1 MKKQLKLSEQMEG
14 LRIFYILNSMHSC
27 ELDDR
32 ECIDKNAHRPGLPRP
47 VFGRD
52 YEIFE
57 GILEMKS
64 RIHMVVFHNYQK
76 ILTYLVLSEKRLPS
90 GTRLAQLDQCL
101 KHSSMEQANEL
112 YLVEEV
118 YQMQIHQESMREN

>member
-14 LRIFYILNSMHSC
+14 LRIFYISNSMHSC

-32 ECIDKNAHRPGLPRP
+32 VCIYKNAHRYGFQKP
-47 VFGRD
+47 VFVRD

-64 RIHMVVFHNYQK
+64 RIHTFVFHNYQK
-76 ILTYLVLSEKRLPS
+76 TLNYLVLSEERLPS
-90 GTRLAQLDQCL
+90 GTRLSLLDQCL
-101 KHSSMEQANEL
+101 KHNSME
-112 YLVEEV
+112 
-118 YQMQIHQESMREN
+118 

>member
-1 MKKQLKLSEQMEG
+1 MKKQLKLIEQMEG
-14 LRIFYILNSMHSC
+14 LRIFYRLNSMHSC

-32 ECIDKNAHRPGLPRP
+32 ECIYKNAHRPGFLRP

-64 RIHMVVFHNYQK
+64 QIHMVVFHNYQK
-76 ILTYLVLSEKRLPS
+76 ILNDLVLSEKGYPV
-90 GTRLAQLDQCL
+90 GPVFPCCI
-101 KHSSMEQANEL
+101 N
-112 YLVEEV
+112 V
-118 YQMQIHQESMREN
+118 